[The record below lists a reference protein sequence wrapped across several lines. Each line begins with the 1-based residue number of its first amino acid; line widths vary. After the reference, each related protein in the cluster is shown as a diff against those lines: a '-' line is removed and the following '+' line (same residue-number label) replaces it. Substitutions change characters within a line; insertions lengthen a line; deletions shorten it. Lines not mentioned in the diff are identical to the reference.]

1 MNMTSREVFN
11 VLHAV
16 RDWTAQEVAERGGV
30 TVRTVRT
37 VNNWRTGRTKFPRF
51 DKLIA
56 VARAAGLR
64 FALVP
69 HEAYVRNEVT
79 APVKQ
84 PRRASTWKEARA

>member
-16 RDWTAQEVAERGGV
+16 RDWTAKEIAEAAGV
-30 TVRTVRT
+30 HQNTVD
-37 VNNWRTGRTKFPRF
+37 NWRTGRTKFPRF

-56 VARAAGLR
+56 VARAAGSR

-69 HEAYVRNEVT
+69 HEAYARNEVT
-79 APVKQ
+79 APVK
-84 PRRASTWKEARA
+84 RGRSTGWRENRVN

>member
-1 MNMTSREVFN
+1 MNMTSYEVHA

-16 RDWTAQEVAERGGV
+16 CDWTAQEVAERDGV
-30 TVRTVRT
+30 TVQT

-79 APVKQ
+79 APVK
-84 PRRASTWKEARA
+84 RKRSTGWRENRVS